1 MYCKLIDAVA
11 SPQTLNLCRTA
22 ANGRMLYTT
31 ARMNPGVKYDKI
43 RFSDGKEIALSE
55 DPTLVESLK
64 AATMSQR
71 KPTKDVKRMLD
82 QLGIPYKVSRCN
94 SCRGVVEKIE
104 YKIVEV
110 VE

>member
-22 ANGRMLYTT
+22 ANGRLLYTT

-55 DPTLVESLK
+55 DPLLVESLK
-64 AATMSQR
+64 KATMSQR
-71 KPTKDVKRMLD
+71 KPNREVKKLLD
-82 QLGIPYKVSRCN
+82 SLGIEYTVSRCP

-104 YKIVEV
+104 YQIVEV